1 MKKQTEIHVGLGGG
15 SLLQV
20 ANRSR
25 MQMMSYVID
34 TPDGNT
40 VIIDGGYRCRE
51 DGEHL
56 LSLIRERGGTV
67 ALWAL
72 THGHDDHFG
81 ALLWLLEQQEQ
92 PEIRIQKVCA
102 DLPPAEW
109 FRQVEDGTYYPAV
122 CALLDR
128 LSQHGIPTERLYS
141 GQIIDCGGLVIEV
154 LKDAEYVRCTN
165 INDSSVV
172 LRIRFPKRDV
182 LFLGDLAVSGGD
194 RLLQACSPD
203 KLCCEIVQMAHHGQ
217 GGVTRAF
224 YGAVQPKICL
234 YPTPDWLWDND
245 IGGGKDS
252 GPFVTLETRRWMN
265 ELGVER
271 SYPCAHGDFLL
282 R

>member
-1 MKKQTEIHVGLGGG
+1 MRQTEICVGLGGG

-34 TPDGNT
+34 TPDGKT
-40 VIIDGGYRCRE
+40 IIIDGGYRCWE

-56 LSLIRERGGTV
+56 LSMIRQRGGEV
-67 ALWAL
+67 DLWLL

-81 ALLWLLEQQEQ
+81 ALLWILEQ
-92 PEIRIQKVCA
+92 PEKPDVCIKRVCA

-109 FRQVEDGTYYPAV
+109 FLQVENGTYYSAV
-122 CALLDR
+122 CALLDS
-128 LSQHGIPTERLYS
+128 LSQHGIPLERVCT
-141 GQIIDCGGLVIEV
+141 GQVIACGGISVEV
-154 LKDAEYVRCTN
+154 LKEADYARCSN

-172 LRIRFPKRDV
+172 FRVQFPERAV

-194 RLLQACSPD
+194 WLQQTCSLD
-203 KLCCEIVQMAHHGQ
+203 KLCCEMVQMAHHGQ
-217 GGVTRAF
+217 NGVSRTLYEALR
-224 YGAVQPKICL
+224 PKICL

-245 IGGGKDS
+245 IGGGKGS
-252 GPFVTLETRRWMN
+252 GPFATLETRRWMQ
-265 ELGVER
+265 ELGVEH
-271 SYPCAHGDFLL
+271 SYPCAYGDFLF